1 MLFRLE
7 YRQKLLINTE
17 RNKNM
22 SIFSENLRNFRNQ
35 KKLTQEQVAEILGV
49 TVQTVSRWECGN
61 ALPDVLRLPD
71 IAKLYCV
78 TVDDFYKSNSVAY
91 RNYAERLTAI
101 YTKTDLPEDFLAAEF
116 EFRKMIN
123 SDNMTM
129 RDMYNY
135 AFLNDQMYVNSR
147 KKAREWYEKIISRE
161 HTEDPQSYYHALDFK
176 MRIEREAGDGY
187 DEIIPYLKERVERNK
202 NNPREWASL
211 CESLY
216 YCESYDEL
224 EATAKEAIE
233 LFPEC
238 GILYIHLGAAHEHF
252 GRYNE
257 AIECFE
263 TAEKLSAEDHSGL
276 CSKAWCYDYM
286 GEYEKSYN
294 AWLELVNLYKNEGLE
309 NEAEMAK
316 RNAEEVKAKMK

>member
-1 MLFRLE
+1 
-7 YRQKLLINTE
+7 
-17 RNKNM
+17 M
-22 SIFSENLRNFRNQ
+22 STIFSENLRKFRNQ
-35 KKLTQEQVAEILGV
+35 KKLTQEQVAEILSV

-61 ALPDVLRLPD
+61 ALPDVLRLPE

-91 RNYAERLTAI
+91 RNYAERLTSV

-116 EFRKMIN
+116 EFRKLIN

-129 RDMYNY
+129 RDMFNY
-135 AFLNDQMYVNSR
+135 ALLNDLMYVYSR
-147 KKAREWYEKIISRE
+147 KKAREWYERIIAGDYR
-161 HTEDPQSYYHALDFK
+161 EDPQSYYHALDFK

-187 DEIIPYLKERVERNK
+187 DEIIPCLKERVECDK
-202 NNPREWASL
+202 NNPLEWASL

-216 YCESYDEL
+216 YCDCYDEL
-224 EATAKEAIE
+224 ESTAKEAVK

-257 AIECFE
+257 AIECYE
-263 TAEKLSAEDHSGL
+263 TAEKLDVEDHAGL
-276 CSKAWCYDYM
+276 SNIATCYDLYM

-294 AWLELVNLYKNEGLE
+294 TWLELVNLYKNEGLE

-316 RNAEEVKAKMK
+316 RNAEEVKAKIKG